1 MAFSTQ
7 NSTRQRNESAGE
19 QASERRIA
27 LCNEIIELSILS
39 GLAHGRRQRHAGST
53 QSESGGGTRRRA
65 NDEAFAVVLDLGLRQ
80 RIEIGND
87 LGPGGYAAGSISKC
101 SSLILFT

>member
-1 MAFSTQ
+1 M
-7 NSTRQRNESAGE
+7 QRNYRAVNTTGS
-19 QASERRIA
+19 RTV
-27 LCNEIIELSILS
+27 
-39 GLAHGRRQRHAGST
+39 AGST
-53 QSESGGGTRRRA
+53 HSESGGGTLRRA